1 MTISAKPVQGVPI
14 SAKNPKSNIGRNM
27 IGNNLVSPKI
37 FIVRD
42 ESRKLENFIISSD
55 QDHDIMIKERRE
67 GENFE

>member
-1 MTISAKPVQGVPI
+1 MYMYFQVLVKY
-14 SAKNPKSNIGRNM
+14 IGRNM

-42 ESRKLENFIISSD
+42 ESRKLENFTISSD

-67 GENFE
+67 GKNFE